1 MLVFQILLLVGFG
14 AFSVYNIVKTIKL
27 IKNKKS
33 NVKKSNL
40 NDTEIR

>member
-1 MLVFQILLLVGFG
+1 MLVVQILFLVGFG
-14 AFSVYNIVKTIKL
+14 TFAVYNIVKTIKL

-40 NDTEIR
+40 NDNGD